1 MAPYVVQSFVL
12 LFKIAA
18 HQRATIS
25 HWKSFLWI
33 RPYSHEYVRSH
44 SHVSNKCNAETTYAV
59 AYPYADKLLDLKIG
73 VDSHRKMSH
82 SF

>member
-25 HWKSFLWI
+25 HWKSFHWI
-33 RPYSHEYVRSH
+33 LPYSHEYVRSH
-44 SHVSNKCNAETTYAV
+44 SHVSNKCNAVT
-59 AYPYADKLLDLKIG
+59 YPYADKLLDLKID
-73 VDSHRKMSH
+73 VDRHRKMKH
-82 SF
+82 RLDV